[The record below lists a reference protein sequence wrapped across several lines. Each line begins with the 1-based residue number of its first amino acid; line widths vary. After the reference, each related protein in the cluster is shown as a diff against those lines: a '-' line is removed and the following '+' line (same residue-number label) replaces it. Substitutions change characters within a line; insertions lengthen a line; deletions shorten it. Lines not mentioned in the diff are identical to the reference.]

1 MTDDRMPRG
10 GAAWALLIVAVA
22 LLIMLLQGCTVGPD
36 YKRPDLDLPKDFGVA
51 QSTVPAPARWWDL
64 FDDPVLDKLEDEAIA
79 HNHDLA
85 AAAQRI
91 EQARAQLS
99 IARADQLPS
108 VGVEATR
115 TRSRSSQVG
124 ALPIPPEFVETNDNR
139 LVARLSW
146 ELDFWGKY
154 RRASE
159 AARSELVASEAGRD
173 AVRTSLVSD
182 LARGYFALLALDRR
196 LSTLER
202 NREAWTQSLDIQKK
216 RMDAGAVSELD
227 YRQVESELRANE
239 ALIPPVRLARARQE
253 SALALLLGRSPRE
266 VYTGAVE
273 RGEATAASRVEVP
286 AGMPSDLL
294 LRRADLRQ
302 AEAQLH
308 AANARIG
315 VARAAYFPN
324 ITLTGF
330 FGGESQALHDLFT
343 GPARTW
349 SVAGD
354 LLQPLFAGG
363 QLRGGVELA
372 DARTKEAA
380 ELYQKAVANAFREVR
395 DAIAAQTE
403 LREAAHA
410 QAERERSFNRT
421 LELARLRYQNG
432 AIGLFEL
439 LDTERQLLSA
449 RLDAIDAERDRRDAI
464 VELYTA
470 LGA

>member
-1 MTDDRMPRG
+1 MTDRTPRG
-10 GAAWALLIVAVA
+10 GAGWALLIVALA
-22 LLIMLLQGCTVGPD
+22 LLIMFLQGCTVGPD
-36 YKRPDLDLPKDFGVA
+36 YKRPEVDLPKDFGVV
-51 QSTVPAPARWWDL
+51 QSTVPAPQNWWAL
-64 FDDPVLDKLEDEAIA
+64 FNDPVLEQLEEEALS

-99 IARADQLPS
+99 ISRADELPS

-115 TRSRSSQVG
+115 TRSRSSQLG
-124 ALPIPPEFVETNDNR
+124 SIPIPPEFVETNDNR

-154 RRASE
+154 RRATE
-159 AARSELVASEAGRD
+159 AARAELLASEAGRD
-173 AVRTSLVSD
+173 AVRSSLVSD

-202 NREAWTQSLDIQKK
+202 NRQAWSESLGIQKK
-216 RMDAGAVSELD
+216 RMDLGAVSELE
-227 YRQVESELRANE
+227 YRRIESELRATE
-239 ALIPPVRLARARQE
+239 ALVPPVRLARARQE
-253 SALALLLGRSPRE
+253 SALAVLLGRSPRE
-266 VYTGAVE
+266 VFTGSVDRAA
-273 RGEATAASRVEVP
+273 ATLPSRIEVP
-286 AGMPSDLL
+286 AGVPSDLL
-294 LRRADLRQ
+294 LRRPDLRQ

-315 VARAAYFPN
+315 VARAAYFPQ
-324 ITLTGF
+324 ISLTGF
-330 FGGESQALHDLFT
+330 FGGESQALRDLFT

-349 SVAGD
+349 SLAGD

-363 QLRGGVELA
+363 QLRGGLELA
-372 DARTKEAA
+372 DARTREAA
-380 ELYQKAVANAFREVR
+380 ELYRKAVANAFREVR
-395 DAIAAQTE
+395 DAITAQTE
-403 LREAAHA
+403 LREAANA
-410 QAERERSFNRT
+410 QAERERSYNRT
-421 LELARLRYQNG
+421 LELARLRYENG

-439 LDTERQLLSA
+439 LDTERQLLAA

>member
-1 MTDDRMPRG
+1 MTDRTPRG
-10 GAAWALLIVAVA
+10 GAAFALLIVALA
-22 LLIMLLQGCTVGPD
+22 LIIMLLQGCTVGPD
-36 YKRPDLDLPKDFGVA
+36 YKRPDVDLPRDFGVA
-51 QSTVPAPARWWDL
+51 QSTAPAAQKWWDL
-64 FDDPVLDKLEDEAIA
+64 FNDPVLEKLEDEALA

-99 IARADQLPS
+99 ITRSDQLPS
-108 VGVEATR
+108 VGADYTR

-124 ALPIPPEFVETNDNR
+124 ALPIPSDFVSTNDNR
-139 LVARLSW
+139 LVGRLSW

-154 RRASE
+154 RRATE
-159 AARSELVASEAGRD
+159 AARADLLASEAGRD

-196 LSTLER
+196 LATLER
-202 NREAWTQSLDIQKK
+202 NREAWTESLDIQKK
-216 RMDAGAVSELD
+216 RMDAGAISELE

-239 ALIPPVRLARARQE
+239 ALIPPVRLARVRQE

-266 VYTGAVE
+266 IYTSSVE
-273 RGEATAASRVEVP
+273 RGNTTLPSRVEVP
-286 AGMPSDLL
+286 AGVPSDLL
-294 LRRADLRQ
+294 LRRPDLRQ

-324 ITLTGF
+324 ISLTGF
-330 FGGESQALHDLFT
+330 FGGESQALRDLFT

-349 SVAGD
+349 SIAGD
-354 LLQPLFAGG
+354 VLQPLFAGG

-380 ELYQKAVANAFREVR
+380 ELYQKAVANAFKEVR
-395 DAIAAQTE
+395 DAITAQTE
-403 LREAAHA
+403 LRDAANA
-410 QAERERSFNRT
+410 QAERELAFSRT
-421 LELARLRYQNG
+421 LDLARLRYQNG

-439 LDTERQLLSA
+439 LDTERQLLAA
-449 RLDAIDAERDRRDAI
+449 RLDAIDAERDRRNAI